1 MRLACYRHAVSA
13 IQIKHVPDELHRRL
27 RDRARQ
33 HGVTLSRY
41 ALEVLE
47 RDLKVPTTEEWLGRI
62 ARDERTV
69 GISSEEIADLIREGR
84 AERDEQIFRA
94 LADRD

>member
-1 MRLACYRHAVSA
+1 MRSACYCHAMSA

-27 RDRARQ
+27 RDRARR

-47 RDLKVPTTEEWLGRI
+47 RDLKTPTTDEWLSRI
-62 ARDERTV
+62 ARDEPTAGV
-69 GISSEEIADLIREGR
+69 SSEEIADLIREGR
-84 AERDEQIFRA
+84 AERDEQILRA

>member
-1 MRLACYRHAVSA
+1 MSA

-27 RDRARQ
+27 RDRARR

-47 RDLKVPTTEEWLGRI
+47 RDLKVPSTEEWLGRL
-62 ARDERTV
+62 AHDEPTA
-69 GISSEEIADLIREGR
+69 GISSEEIVGLIREGR
-84 AERDEQIFRA
+84 AERDEQILRA